1 MEYGLALIEYCSF
14 WALLLF
20 LEQGKCQVVYHSI
33 FPLDFFFHNLDEQE
47 KKECAWCK
55 CWILYF
61 VFMSMFICL
70 SMYCITKEIKNT
82 T

>member
-1 MEYGLALIEYCSF
+1 MNLNITSVAGKKKSEGIRMEYGLALIEYCSF

-55 CWILYF
+55 C
-61 VFMSMFICL
+61 
-70 SMYCITKEIKNT
+70 
-82 T
+82 